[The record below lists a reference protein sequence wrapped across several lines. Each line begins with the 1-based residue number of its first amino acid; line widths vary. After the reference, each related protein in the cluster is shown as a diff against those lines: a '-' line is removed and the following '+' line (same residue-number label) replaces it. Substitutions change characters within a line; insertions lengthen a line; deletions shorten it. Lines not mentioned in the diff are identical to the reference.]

1 MRTKS
6 ELDQRTKEEKDGT
19 YTENLV
25 QMHALRLDKER
36 NITEISEREST
47 LKEKLGRIQDLRK
60 KIQELEKF
68 KFVLDYKIKELNLE
82 IGPREI

>member
-25 QMHALRLDKER
+25 QMHTLRLDKER

-60 KIQELEKF
+60 KI
-68 KFVLDYKIKELNLE
+68 
-82 IGPREI
+82 